1 MTTKTPINNLN
12 NILFNSSYLIEQIR
26 LEQILSPKQSEKIL
40 GDSNKK
46 NNKQI
51 LRDNIENFTEEFPKF
66 VSQSKNELESSESI
80 EKGDKELYEVISNEK
95 YKEFYEVISNEEYN
109 EFNSE
114 INKYFKLEIIYID
127 PISNM
132 AGGSYGNTDS
142 DENTY
147 RFFLIFIIII
157 VGSNLINTIFKPPKE
172 PPFNFGEERI
182 KRDRL
187 IRIHF
192 LQLCRIPD
200 AQIGNRLIKF
210 LPGKIQGP
218 YYRLCFEEPQ
228 NPNSRK
234 DVVSFHEINAVA
246 TISSIYNGN
255 LEGEYFNWSTN
266 GILDEHYSMYLPYL
280 RTELDHNDMEQLRIH
295 IPILSYCLIDGFW
308 DKPLSEIFLD
318 HRDPDRVD
326 SFYG

>member
-1 MTTKTPINNLN
+1 MTTKTSINNLN

-26 LEQILSPKQSEKIL
+26 LAEPQSQKQQSQKIL

-51 LRDNIENFTEEFPKF
+51 LRDNIENFTREFPKF

-80 EKGDKELYEVISNEK
+80 EKGDKEFYEVISNEK
-95 YKEFYEVISNEEYN
+95 YN
-109 EFNSE
+109 EFNNE

-127 PISNM
+127 PNSNM
-132 AGGSYGNTDS
+132 KGGSHSDINS

-157 VGSNLINTIFKPPKE
+157 VGSSLINTIFRHSDHIPKE
-172 PPFNFGEERI
+172 PTFNFREERI
-182 KRDRL
+182 KRDSL

-192 LQLCRIPD
+192 LQLYRIPNE
-200 AQIGNRLIKF
+200 QIGNRLIKF
-210 LPGKIQGP
+210 LPGNTEGP
-218 YYRLCFEEPQ
+218 YYRLGFEEPQ

-234 DVVSFHEINAVA
+234 DVVSFHEITAVA
-246 TISSIYNGN
+246 TSSSIYKKN

-266 GILDEHYSMYLPYL
+266 GILDQHYSMYLPYL
-280 RTELDHNDMEQLRIH
+280 LTELDHNDMEQLRIH
-295 IPILSYCLIDGFW
+295 IPILSYCLINEFW
-308 DKPLSEIFLD
+308 NQHLGEIFPD
-318 HRDPDRVD
+318 HRDPDSVV
-326 SFYG
+326 SFHS